1 MKTEI
6 KTVSTTTKVHLASD
20 FKIMI
25 LDPNLYWFSLKFPE
39 SPLFHVHPLC
49 HQTQSQIQ
57 LTLSQSPSPLHVW
70 VGCCTPDKP
79 LRETIRVENEQ
90 ICLTWMMSSGVNHS
104 FHSNAKGWVE
114 LWIDLAQ
121 LRTLHLNINKQQ
133 HNLFGPL
140 NLGKV
145 YLILYFRIAGEGLT

>member
-6 KTVSTTTKVHLASD
+6 KTVSTTTKVHLATD

-57 LTLSQSPSPLHVW
+57 LPVSFPPST
-70 VGCCTPDKP
+70 C
-79 LRETIRVENEQ
+79 
-90 ICLTWMMSSGVNHS
+90 
-104 FHSNAKGWVE
+104 E
-114 LWIDLAQ
+114 LAAVL
-121 LRTLHLNINKQQ
+121 
-133 HNLFGPL
+133 
-140 NLGKV
+140 
-145 YLILYFRIAGEGLT
+145 